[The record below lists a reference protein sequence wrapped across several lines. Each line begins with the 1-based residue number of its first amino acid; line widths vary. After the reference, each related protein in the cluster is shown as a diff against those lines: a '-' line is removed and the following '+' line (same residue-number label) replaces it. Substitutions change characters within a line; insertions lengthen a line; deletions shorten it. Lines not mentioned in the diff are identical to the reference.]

1 MDLDE
6 AKHSSLGNLSLW
18 LPSDHRLPALRLT
31 EEPRQPIRHTYL
43 STLWLAGNELR
54 QWLLHHGASLWL
66 SAPGAG
72 PAGAGRSGWYQTPRP
87 VLVLPLL
94 IHDFLGAANSW
105 IMDSLSAGQPFF
117 SA

>member
-1 MDLDE
+1 MGLEE
-6 AKHSSLGNLSLW
+6 AKHSSLGNLSLR

-31 EEPRQPIRHTYL
+31 EEPRQPIRLTYL
-43 STLWLAGNELR
+43 STPRLAGSELR
-54 QWLLHHGASLWL
+54 RCLLHHGTGLWL

-87 VLVLPLL
+87 ALVLPLL